1 MWNSF
6 ENTTRGRQG
15 AFQQAASV
23 LVLKLALKKRGYA
36 SDEAAMR
43 TALQLLINEMGTHV
57 TSKACVQNAPERTT
71 ENVPSVIERQPR
83 CSARRELEQRNW

>member
-1 MWNSF
+1 
-6 ENTTRGRQG
+6 
-15 AFQQAASV
+15 
-23 LVLKLALKKRGYA
+23 
-36 SDEAAMR
+36 MR

-71 ENVPSVIERQPR
+71 ETVPSVIERQPR